1 MSGLRVLML
10 VEQCNPEWASVPLLG
25 YRFWDGVSRLCE
37 VCLVT
42 HERNR
47 TALEKVRD
55 GREIVYLAESGLV
68 RRYYALVHRL
78 AGNGTNWPLLHAL
91 GYPVYASFDRR
102 ARIAFAD
109 RVRRGEFGVVH
120 ALTPIL
126 PRYPV
131 GLFRADCPAGLVLGP
146 VNGGLPFPRGF
157 AERAR
162 KEHAALNVLRAGTR
176 LIPGYAR
183 TYRVADLVLAG
194 SAHTRDMLA
203 SMFGLGGD
211 RLVLFPENG
220 IPESFLLPPRPPR
233 RAGAPLRCL
242 FAGRLTAYKGADIAL
257 RALARVRARG
267 LDASLEIVGD
277 GAERAALEALA
288 RETGPG
294 GAATFAGWVPQA
306 RMAERYAAADVFVF
320 PSIREFGGAV
330 VLEAM
335 AAGLPC
341 VVADHGGIAEY
352 VTPQCGVKVP
362 PRSEA
367 DLEAGVAEALAGLA
381 ADPGAW
387 DAMSAAA
394 RGRAA
399 EYAWPER
406 ARRMLD
412 FYRAAADSRRRA

>member
-25 YRFWDGVSRLCE
+25 YRFWDGVSRLCD

-47 TALEKVRD
+47 AALEKVRD

-102 ARIAFAD
+102 ARASFAD
-109 RVRRGEFGVVH
+109 RVCRGEFDVVH
-120 ALTPIL
+120 SLTPIL

-131 GLFRADCPAGLVLGP
+131 GLFRAGCPAGLVLGP

-157 AERAR
+157 TERAR

-194 SAHTRDMLA
+194 SEHTRGMLA
-203 SMFGLGGD
+203 AMFGLGGD
-211 RLVLFPENG
+211 RLVLFHENG
-220 IPESFLLPPRPPR
+220 IPESFVQPPRPAR
-233 RAGAPLRCL
+233 RPGAPLRCL
-242 FAGRLTAYKGADIAL
+242 FVGRLTAYKGADIAL
-257 RALARVRARG
+257 RALARARARG
-267 LDASLEIVGD
+267 VEATLEVVGD
-277 GAERAALEALA
+277 GTERAALETLA
-288 RETGPG
+288 RDSGLG
-294 GAATFAGWVPQA
+294 GAVNFTGWLPQERVA
-306 RMAERYAAADVFVF
+306 ARYAAADVFVF

-335 AAGLPC
+335 ASGLPC

-367 DLEAGVAEALAGLA
+367 GLEDGVVEALAGLA

-394 RGRAA
+394 QRRAA

-406 ARRMLD
+406 ARRMLG
-412 FYRAAADSRRRA
+412 FYQAAAASRRRP